1 MISTKG
7 RHDHKVRNG
16 INKHSEKT
24 RMNCALSI
32 YKYLVDN
39 KIVSNGGA
47 AETRYLEL
55 LERKVK

>member
-7 RHDHKVRNG
+7 HHDHKVRNG
-16 INKHSEKT
+16 INKHSEKS
-24 RMNCALSI
+24 RMNCVLST

-39 KIVSNGGA
+39 NIVSNGGA

-55 LERKVK
+55 LENKAK